1 MTTTTIEHALC
12 LGCGCACDDIV
23 VAVSDGHIAGARN
36 ACPLGVAWYG
46 DGTTPARVVVRG
58 VAASAETAAREVAA
72 LLRAGPAMVYLAP
85 EVTTEVQR
93 VAIGLAD
100 RAGARLD
107 SVSSDTAAA
116 GLLAGQRRG
125 RATATLGEIR
135 NRADFLVFW
144 AVDPDLRYPRYASRY
159 ALDPPGTQ
167 VPKGAAG
174 RTVASVDI
182 GAARGPARAATRV
195 SLAPADEAPALGVMR
210 ATVLGR
216 ALAGLSPALEAAAEL
231 ARQMARARYVAVVHD
246 AEPTA
251 EPADS
256 QRADGLVGLA
266 QALNGPTRCAL
277 SSLRAGG
284 NRSGADAA
292 VTWQTGF
299 PFAVDFSAG
308 APRYRP
314 EEPASTA
321 VQRMATVLV
330 VGAAHGIPDEVA
342 RGLPGRRVAVI
353 GPRASEAPF
362 PAEVAIDTGVAGIH
376 EAGIAYRMDDVPLP
390 APQIVS
396 GPPATLAVL
405 RAVAEAMMAGVG
417 A

>member
-1 MTTTTIEHALC
+1 M
-12 LGCGCACDDIV
+12 
-23 VAVSDGHIAGARN
+23 
-36 ACPLGVAWYG
+36 
-46 DGTTPARVVVRG
+46 
-58 VAASAETAAREVAA
+58 
-72 LLRAGPAMVYLAP
+72 
-85 EVTTEVQR
+85 
-93 VAIGLAD
+93 
-100 RAGARLD
+100 
-107 SVSSDTAAA
+107 
-116 GLLAGQRRG
+116 
-125 RATATLGEIR
+125 
-135 NRADFLVFW
+135 FW

-195 SLAPADEAPALGVMR
+195 SLAPADEAAALGVMR

-216 ALAGLSPALEAAAEL
+216 TLAGLSPAL
-231 ARQMARARYVAVVHD
+231 RPRPSSRGRWRGRVYVAVVHD

-292 VTWQTGF
+292 ITWQTGF
-299 PFAVDFSAG
+299 PFAVDFSSG

-321 VQRMATVLV
+321 VQKMATVLV

-390 APQIVS
+390 APQVVS
-396 GPPATLAVL
+396 GPLATLAVL
-405 RAVAEAMMAGVG
+405 RAVTEAMMAGVN